1 MASTYRLYHRFDPPD
16 PLTLRSAGLS
26 YDAATARLKAAM
38 GGAARPVALGLR
50 VLGFDVATPAP
61 PEALLGQGYST
72 ETDVQEPG
80 GANGAA
86 AAADESAAQM
96 VNTSPGFDALSFAE
110 PGTAAG
116 FGKPAAAGTAA
127 ASTGFGGVTLA
138 KPSTGGGLF
147 ATAGTAGVL
156 TKPKESP
163 SANIKPGEVLKLRP
177 LFGNTIFPKA
187 PLQVLF
193 SEVGDLGITW
203 VPDVMPLTV
212 QTVVSGGL
220 ASKLAKLVRCG
231 FCIVSLSYKLAKFL
245 HC

>member
-1 MASTYRLYHRFDPPD
+1 M
-16 PLTLRSAGLS
+16 TLRSAGLS

-127 ASTGFGGVTLA
+127 ASTGFGGVAPA

-147 ATAGTAGVL
+147 GKAGTAAGTGVTTSSTAPSKTSPFKL
-156 TKPKESP
+156 QTDRPASTFGGGGFSSFGGGAPSLVELAVRDALAAYHNVNQTKKKADMRYVVIPARPAGTEGW
-163 SANIKPGEVLKLRP
+163 SADTLAALVTRDSMIG
-177 LFGNTIFPKA
+177 T
-187 PLQVLF
+187 
-193 SEVGDLGITW
+193 
-203 VPDVMPLTV
+203 
-212 QTVVSGGL
+212 GL
-220 ASKLAKLVRCG
+220 AGKP
-231 FCIVSLSYKLAKFL
+231 
-245 HC
+245 